1 MSVVRPA
8 VSSDLPALTD
18 IYNHYVR
25 SGPVTFDTT
34 EFTVEQRRTW
44 FSQYAV
50 TGPHRLL
57 VAVEGEDVLG
67 YATSSVF
74 RSKPAYATSVETSVY
89 CRADIVARGV
99 GSALY
104 RALFEQLATEDV
116 HRAYAGVALPN
127 DASVALHER
136 FGFRAIGTTG
146 EVGRKFGRY
155 WDVRWFERPLP

>member
-1 MSVVRPA
+1 
-8 VSSDLPALTD
+8 
-18 IYNHYVR
+18 
-25 SGPVTFDTT
+25 
-34 EFTVEQRRTW
+34 
-44 FSQYAV
+44 
-50 TGPHRLL
+50 
-57 VAVEGEDVLG
+57 
-67 YATSSVF
+67 
-74 RSKPAYATSVETSVY
+74 
-89 CRADIVARGV
+89 V

-104 RALFEQLATEDV
+104 RALFEQLATEDL